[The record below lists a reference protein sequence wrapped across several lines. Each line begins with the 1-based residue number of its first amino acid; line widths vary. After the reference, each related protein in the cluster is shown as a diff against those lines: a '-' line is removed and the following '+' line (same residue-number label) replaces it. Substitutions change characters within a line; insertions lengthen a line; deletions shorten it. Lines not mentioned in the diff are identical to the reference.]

1 MPLTRRRGT
10 PSRGAGGL
18 SAKVSFCEPRQPDAL
33 ASASRPAAAA
43 VGIGLVVPRDRIE
56 LSKPGFSAEQTDV
69 RWCLQKSII
78 VFTRS
83 LETRLASTNFHQCP
97 RTKVSGKVSF
107 AWDGIRLSE
116 PYWRGVR
123 DGVTAPGDKTLA
135 WTTITGL
142 GPLKVAM
149 RLRCSSLVAFEHPRS
164 RQRL

>member
-69 RWCLQKSII
+69 RWCLQRSII
-78 VFTRS
+78 VFMQPPKA
-83 LETRLASTNFHQCP
+83 RLASTIFRQCP
-97 RTKVSGKVSF
+97 RTKVSGKVSY
-107 AWDGIRLSE
+107 APARRRSE
-116 PYWRGVR
+116 RPHG
-123 DGVTAPGDKTLA
+123 DASQVT
-135 WTTITGL
+135 
-142 GPLKVAM
+142 
-149 RLRCSSLVAFEHPRS
+149 E
-164 RQRL
+164 